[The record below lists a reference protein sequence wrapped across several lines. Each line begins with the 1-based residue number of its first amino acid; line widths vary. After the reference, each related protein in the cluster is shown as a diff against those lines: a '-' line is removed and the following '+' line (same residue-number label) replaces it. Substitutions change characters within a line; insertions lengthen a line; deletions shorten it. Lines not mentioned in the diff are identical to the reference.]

1 MQRDPLER
9 LSIRA
14 ALGIG
19 FGLVL
24 GLWVFTGYALTGR
37 MAEIEVQTSA
47 VTARYLR
54 AQDVL
59 SATRSQVNVSS
70 ILLRDALLDPDPE
83 ARPRY
88 QQRLEDN
95 YRTIDD
101 ALNSYVPIVEPDGSA
116 ARIDQLRAEIA
127 AFRLV
132 MFEVLD
138 AHYANDSL
146 SPSDLLASRISP
158 RRAAAIAI
166 SDEIRAF
173 NREALIQH
181 QVATAAIHRTAERQW
196 WLGLGG
202 ALAATV
208 AIALL
213 AIVYAGRLEDRLRGE
228 RDKDAQHAH
237 DLQLLS
243 ARLVAAQEEERRTI
257 SRELHDEVG
266 QLLTAIKVELQLARA
281 SIQAHGDA
289 TTSLDDLQS
298 LTDGALR
305 TVRDL
310 SQLLRPAML
319 DDLGLS
325 AAIDWLLRGL
335 ARRHRVRGEL
345 VQEGMSQR
353 LDTDTEVAVFRI
365 VQEALTNVARHAAA
379 TTCHVRLVRRGAVL
393 SVSVEDDGIGFERSL
408 ADQADSRRGLGL
420 IGIRERVLLREGTL
434 TIDGGPGRGT
444 RIDVTF
450 PVAAPASAIATEE
463 SEGVGSLSV
472 AAAKVSHG

>member
-14 ALGIG
+14 ALGLG

-70 ILLRDALLDPDPE
+70 ILLRDALLDPDPD

-88 QQRLEDN
+88 RQRLEDN
-95 YRTIDD
+95 YRTIDE
-101 ALNSYVPIVEPDGSA
+101 ALDSYIPIVEPDGNSA
-116 ARIDQLRAEIA
+116 RVSQLRTELA
-127 AFRLV
+127 AFRAV
-132 MFEVLD
+132 TFEVLN
-138 AHYANDSL
+138 AHYADASM

-173 NREALIQH
+173 NREALLQH
-181 QVATAAIHRTAERQW
+181 QIATAAIHRTAERQW

-202 ALAATV
+202 ALAATL

-213 AIVYAGRLEDRLRGE
+213 AILYAGRLEDRLRGE
-228 RDKDAQHAH
+228 RDKDARHTR
-237 DLQLLS
+237 DLQRLS
-243 ARLVAAQEEERRTI
+243 ARLVSAQEEERRSI

-281 SIQAHGDA
+281 TLHAHGEA
-289 TTSLDDLQS
+289 TASLDDLQH

-335 ARRHRVRGEL
+335 ARRHHVQGEL
-345 VQEGMSQR
+345 FQEGMAHR

-365 VQEALTNVARHAAA
+365 VQEALTNIARHAHA
-379 TTCHVRLVRRGAVL
+379 TRCAVRLVRRGSLL
-393 SVSVEDDGIGFERSL
+393 SVSIEDDGAGFNRDIV
-408 ADQADSRRGLGL
+408 AQQDFRHGLGL
-420 IGIRERVLLREGTL
+420 IGIRERVIQCEGTL
-434 TIDGGPGRGT
+434 AIDSSPGRGT
-444 RIDVTF
+444 RIEVTL
-450 PVAAPASAIATEE
+450 PVPPTPASKSAEE
-463 SEGVGSLSV
+463 IE
-472 AAAKVSHG
+472 AAGLGIEAPRVSHG

>member
-14 ALGIG
+14 ALGLG

-24 GLWVFTGYALTGR
+24 GLWVFTGYVLTGR

-59 SATRSQVNVSS
+59 SAVRSQVNLSS
-70 ILLRDALLDPDPE
+70 ILLRDALLDAE
-83 ARPRY
+83 VSSRPQYR
-88 QQRLEDN
+88 QRLEDN
-95 YRTIDD
+95 YRAIDD
-101 ALNSYVPIVEPDGSA
+101 ALDSYIPIVEPDGNE
-116 ARIDQLRAEIA
+116 ARISQLRTEVA
-127 AFRLV
+127 AFRRV
-132 MFEVLD
+132 TFEVLD
-138 AHYANDSL
+138 AHYADTSM
-146 SPSDLLASRISP
+146 SASELLASRITP
-158 RRAAAIAI
+158 RRTAAIAV

-173 NREALIQH
+173 NREALLQH

-202 ALAATV
+202 ALAATL

-213 AIVYAGRLEDRLRGE
+213 AIIYAGRLEDRLRGE
-228 RDKDAQHAH
+228 RDKDALHAR
-237 DLQLLS
+237 DLQRLS
-243 ARLVAAQEEERRTI
+243 ARLVAAQEEERRSI

-281 SIQAHGDA
+281 SLHAHGEA
-289 TTSLDDLQS
+289 TGSLDDLQH

-310 SQLLRPAML
+310 SQLLRPALL

-335 ARRHRVRGEL
+335 ARRHHVQGEL
-345 VQEGMSQR
+345 FQEGMAQR

-365 VQEALTNVARHAAA
+365 VQEALTNIARHAKA
-379 TTCHVRLVRRGAVL
+379 THCTVRLARRGSLL
-393 SVSVEDDGIGFERSL
+393 SVCIEDDGVGLDRHLL
-408 ADQADSRRGLGL
+408 AQQDSRLGLGL
-420 IGIRERVLLREGTL
+420 IGIRERAIQRGGML

-444 RIDVTF
+444 RIIVSL
-450 PVAAPASAIATEE
+450 PVPATPTSAGADEPESGGLAIEAPR
-463 SEGVGSLSV
+463 
-472 AAAKVSHG
+472 VSHG